1 MLKCPVWELGKLYRD
16 KKHTHLSKEVLC
28 VEHALPTQ
36 NWVFKLKFL
45 KKKKKK
51 KKKKSMVNTSAF
63 FCFKLVFVSF

>member
-51 KKKKSMVNTSAF
+51 KKKK
-63 FCFKLVFVSF
+63 K